1 MWRVG
6 PYSQACSIKA
16 NRGGNTMNTNLSA
29 VIATERHE
37 RLISDASEYRRSA
50 SAKTPRRHRF
60 AALVKD
66 LAAASL

>member
-1 MWRVG
+1 
-6 PYSQACSIKA
+6 
-16 NRGGNTMNTNLSA
+16 MNTNLSA
-29 VIATERHE
+29 AIATERHE

-50 SAKTPRRHRF
+50 SRHISRRHRF